1 MKKYTAVF
9 FFELFLFAACTQSA
23 KNPEAERMDTVPIYD
38 LNGNVLRDTLIHHVE
53 SSVSVSKPKMD
64 TVPIY
69 DLKGNHVDDTLIERK
84 N

>member
-1 MKKYTAVF
+1 MKNYTGVF
-9 FFELFLFAACTQSA
+9 LFGLFLFAACTQSA
-23 KNPEAERMDTVPIYD
+23 KNSDTVKMDTVPIYD

-69 DLKGNHVDDTLIERK
+69 DLKGNHVGDTLIERK